1 MATIRLKSLQCI
13 LNDEVDK
20 DEVYLK
26 LDGKKIW
33 PAGMYKQINSGEKID
48 MNLSFQHS
56 DEQMRI
62 ELWDFDFL
70 SKNDLLGAFT
80 IAPHGERGNF
90 TVSMLPEREGTTAS
104 YILEWEARD

>member
-1 MATIRLKSLQCI
+1 MATIKLRSLQCI

-33 PAGMYKQINSGEKID
+33 PSGLYKQINSGDKVD
-48 MNLSFQHS
+48 MNLSFEHS
-56 DEQMRI
+56 DEKMRI

-70 SKNDLLGAFT
+70 SKNDLLGSFT
-80 IAPHGERGNF
+80 ITPGGERGAF
-90 TVSMLPEREGTTAS
+90 TANMMLEREGSTAS
-104 YILEWEARD
+104 YMLEWEARD